1 MGCKCKIFVYCR
13 KYINDKSKFQRML
26 KKNKEKHKNNRG
38 NLQEDAQEGKIMRSK
53 SSIRYSKKAF
63 I

>member
-1 MGCKCKIFVYCR
+1 
-13 KYINDKSKFQRML
+13 ML